1 MKPVQMLLAVVGVL
15 GAVPALAQDAPPPP
29 PSDTATDID
38 PTFTGPRVEGFGG
51 VDFQKYDFN
60 PNPAGAE
67 RTHTGGVAGALAGYD
82 IGFRNFVVGAFGS
95 YALPTSNSCDSSAQA
110 IGRCV
115 RPEREIEAGARIGFK
130 GGDSFLGNRFMV
142 YAKGAYVNTSVKVQ
156 SGLNGGGIYN
166 THRLIGGWRAGA
178 GAEYAL
184 TENAYV
190 KVEYD
195 YTRTGRFSL
204 EPYGFADT
212 EYRQSKN
219 QVLAGFG
226 VRF

>member
-1 MKPVQMLLAVVGVL
+1 MLLVAAGVFS
-15 GAVPALAQDAPPPP
+15 AVPALAQDAPPPP
-29 PSDTATDID
+29 PADTAADID

-51 VDFQKYDFN
+51 VDFQKYDFK
-60 PNPAGAE
+60 PTPAGAD

-82 IGFRNFVVGAFGS
+82 IGFRNLVVGAFGS
-95 YALPTSNSCDSSAQA
+95 YALPTSNSCSVSVQA
-110 IGRCV
+110 TGRCV

-178 GAEYAL
+178 GAEYAV

-195 YTRTGRFSL
+195 YTRTGRFDL
-204 EPYGFADT
+204 APYGFANTD
-212 EYRQSKN
+212 YRQSKN

>member
-1 MKPVQMLLAVVGVL
+1 MKPVQMLLAAVGVF
-15 GAVPALAQDAPPPP
+15 GAIPALAQDAPPP
-29 PSDTATDID
+29 STVDGID

-51 VDFQKYDFN
+51 VDFNKYEFN
-60 PNPAGAE
+60 PAPAGAQ
-67 RTHTGGVAGALAGYD
+67 RSRTGGTAGVLAGYD
-82 IGFRNFVVGAFGS
+82 IGFRNLVVGAFGS
-95 YALPTSNSCDSSAQA
+95 YALPTSNFCDNSAQA
-110 IGRCV
+110 VGRCV
-115 RPEREIEAGARIGFK
+115 RPEREIEAGARVGFK

-184 TENAYV
+184 NEHAYL

-195 YTRTGRFSL
+195 YTRTGRFAL
-204 EPYGFADT
+204 DPYGFANT

>member
-51 VDFQKYDFN
+51 VDFQKYGFN